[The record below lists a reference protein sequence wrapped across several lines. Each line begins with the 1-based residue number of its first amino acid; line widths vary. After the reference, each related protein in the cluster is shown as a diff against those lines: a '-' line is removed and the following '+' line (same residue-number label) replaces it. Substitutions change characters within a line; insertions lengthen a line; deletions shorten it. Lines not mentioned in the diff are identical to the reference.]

1 MFKGF
6 ACERSL
12 VRIDSVRFMQV
23 PSVGGVKPP
32 DKYAAGRRVK
42 VPFWSPVYQNIA
54 GFAPFWPDRVNLIYS
69 LGKYSSNG

>member
-1 MFKGF
+1 MLEGF

-12 VRIDSVRFMQV
+12 VRIDSVRPMKV
-23 PSVGGVKPP
+23 PCVGGVKLP
-32 DKYAAGRRVK
+32 DKCAVGRGVK